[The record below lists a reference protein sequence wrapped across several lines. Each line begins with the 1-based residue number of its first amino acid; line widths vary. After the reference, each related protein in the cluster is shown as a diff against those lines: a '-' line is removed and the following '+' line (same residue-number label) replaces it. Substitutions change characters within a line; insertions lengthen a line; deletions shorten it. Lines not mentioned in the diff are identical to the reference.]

1 MKWRLDTPR
10 CVRCRVPMPGNP
22 GWADAAGWLRLG
34 TDGGPWL
41 SCPDCRGV
49 HRRGGEM
56 ADGIAPVVRRPGR
69 LS

>member
-1 MKWRLDTPR
+1 MQCSR
-10 CVRCRVPMPGNP
+10 CHVPMP
-22 GWADAAGWLRLG
+22 ADESRARAAGWVRMGL
-34 TDGGPWL
+34 DGASWL
-41 SCPDCRGV
+41 FCPDCRGA